1 MQDMMIDEPTK
12 DLKDYLDAFR
22 RRKKQIIT
30 ISATIFLIGLIVAF
44 VWPPT
49 YKSTATILIEE
60 QEVPPDLVQST
71 VTSYATQRIQTIS
84 QRVMTRA
91 NLMNI
96 IEKYGLYEDERKRE
110 TTEEILER
118 MREDIELEMI
128 SAEVIDP
135 RTGRPMP
142 ATIAFS
148 LSYSGED
155 PEKVQKVA
163 NELVNLYLSENLKER
178 SNKATETYAFLSEE
192 ANRLKAH
199 IDEIER
205 QMAEFKEKNVNRLPE
220 LVSLNTQ
227 LMDRTER
234 ELQDVDNQIRQ
245 LEDRRYYLEG
255 QLNQLDPYGQDPNL
269 SPQTRLKALRTEYL
283 NLLARY
289 SPSHPDVVRLKRE
302 IEGLEKETGAR
313 PDPELIRE
321 ELKKAQTE
329 RAQLLKKYSSQHPDV
344 VKMDKTIATLRTEL
358 GKAEK
363 AADETKSSLP
373 KPDNPAYVT
382 LMAQLDATL
391 GEIASLKKKKA
402 QLKAKLAEYE
412 KRLTETPQVE
422 RQYTALKREWENAVA
437 KYQELKAKEM
447 QARVAQQL
455 ETERKGERFSLIDPP
470 ALPEEPIKPNR
481 PAIVVLSLILAIA
494 SGLGYA
500 AVAESLDTSIRGTK
514 GVLAAVN
521 TMPLAVIPYLESE
534 LEKRRRKVSRW
545 RTATVMV
552 TVAVAAVLLVHFFVT
567 PLDVLWFRA
576 LRKVSILTGVD
587 LIG

>member
-363 AADETKSSLP
+363 AAGETKSSLP

>member
-363 AADETKSSLP
+363 AAGETKSSLP

-455 ETERKGERFSLIDPP
+455 ETERKGERFSLIDQP

>member
-289 SPSHPDVVRLKRE
+289 SPNHPDVVRLKRE

-363 AADETKSSLP
+363 AAGEATSSLP

>member
-178 SNKATETYAFLSEE
+178 SSKATETYAFLSEE

-199 IDEIER
+199 IDEIEK

-234 ELQDVDNQIRQ
+234 ELQDVDNQLRQ

-363 AADETKSSLP
+363 AAGDTKSSLP

-382 LMAQLDATL
+382 LMAQLDSTL

-500 AVAESLDTSIRGTK
+500 AVAESLDTSIRGAK

-521 TMPLAVIPYLESE
+521 SMPLAVIPYLESE

-552 TVAVAAVLLVHFFVT
+552 TVVVAAVLLVHFFVT

>member
-1 MQDMMIDEPTK
+1 MQEMMIEEPTK

-22 RRKKQIIT
+22 RRKRQILT
-30 ISATIFLIGLIVAF
+30 IAATIFVLGVVAAF

-60 QEVPPDLVQST
+60 QEVPPDLVPST

-91 NLMNI
+91 NLLKI
-96 IEKYGLYEDERKRE
+96 IEKYDLYPDERERE
-110 TTEEILER
+110 TTDEILER
-118 MREDIELEMI
+118 MHDDIDLEMI
-128 SAEVIDP
+128 NADVIDP

-148 LSYSGED
+148 LSFSGED

-163 NELVNLYLSENLKER
+163 NELVSLYLSENLKER
-178 SNKATETYAFLSEE
+178 SSKASETYSFLSEE
-192 ANRLKAH
+192 ANRLKQH
-199 IDEIER
+199 IAELEKK
-205 QMAEFKEKNVNRLPE
+205 MAEFKEKNVNRLPE
-220 LVSLNTQ
+220 LMQLNTQ

-234 ELQDVDNQIRQ
+234 ELQDVDNQLRQ
-245 LEDRRYYLEG
+245 LQDRRYYLEG
-255 QLNQLDPYGQDPNL
+255 QINQLDPYGQDPNL

-283 NLLARY
+283 DKLARY
-289 SPSHPDVVRLKRE
+289 SPDHPDVVRLRRE
-302 IEGLEKETGAR
+302 IEGLEKQTGAA

-321 ELKKAQTE
+321 ELKKTE
-329 RAQLLKKYSSQHPDV
+329 LERERLMKKYSARHPDV
-344 VKMDKTIATLRTEL
+344 VKMDKAIAALQAELR
-358 GKAEK
+358 KAEK
-363 AADETKSSLP
+363 AAAKAPAAP

-391 GEIASLKKKKA
+391 GEIETLKKKKQ

-412 KRLTETPQVE
+412 QRLTETPQVE
-422 RQYTALKREWENAVA
+422 REYTALKRDWESAVA

-455 ETERKGERFSLIDPP
+455 ESERKGERFTLIDPP

-494 SGLGYA
+494 AGLGYA
-500 AVAESLDTSIRGTK
+500 AVAESLDTSIRGAK
-514 GVLAAVN
+514 GVLQAVN
-521 TMPLAVIPYLESE
+521 AMPLAVIPYLESE
-534 LEKRRRKVSRW
+534 EERRQRRTARW
-545 RTATVMV
+545 RAAAV
-552 TVAVAAVLLVHFFVT
+552 TVTLLAAAVLLVHFFVV

-576 LRKVSILTGVD
+576 LRKVSILTGMD
-587 LIG
+587 LVG

>member
-118 MREDIELEMI
+118 MRDDIELEMI
-128 SAEVIDP
+128 SADVIDP

-155 PEKVQKVA
+155 PEKVQKVT

-220 LVSLNTQ
+220 LVTLNTQ

-289 SPSHPDVVRLKRE
+289 SPNHPDVVRLKRE
-302 IEGLEKETGAR
+302 IEGLEKETGAQ

-344 VKMDKTIATLRTEL
+344 VKMDKTIATLKTEL

-363 AADETKSSLP
+363 AAGETKSSLP

-382 LMAQLDATL
+382 LMAQLDSTL

-545 RTATVMV
+545 RTAAVMV